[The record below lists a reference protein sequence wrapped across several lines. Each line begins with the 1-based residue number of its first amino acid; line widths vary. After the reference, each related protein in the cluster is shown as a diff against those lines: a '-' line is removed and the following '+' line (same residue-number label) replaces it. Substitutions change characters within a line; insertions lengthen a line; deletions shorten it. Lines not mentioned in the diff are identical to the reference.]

1 MFKSSRARRSLF
13 ASLIVA
19 GSLGM
24 GAGLADAAVVKEGHY
39 QLTKQEKKAA
49 CGNFQGTIIFGD
61 GSGSIDC
68 QNGVATFPI
77 ES

>member
-24 GAGLADAAVVKEGHY
+24 GAG
-39 QLTKQEKKAA
+39 
-49 CGNFQGTIIFGD
+49 
-61 GSGSIDC
+61 
-68 QNGVATFPI
+68 VATFPI